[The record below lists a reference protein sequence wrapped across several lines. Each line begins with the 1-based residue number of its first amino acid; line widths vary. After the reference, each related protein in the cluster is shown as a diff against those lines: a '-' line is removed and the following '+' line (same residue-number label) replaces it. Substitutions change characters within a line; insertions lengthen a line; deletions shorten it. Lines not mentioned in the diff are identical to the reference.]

1 MKLTDIMQMSTN
13 PIHTAEIIMPAIA
26 RPLPLP
32 HITFDLLYP
41 IMLNMSPRSAK
52 KNASTKPAIA

>member
-1 MKLTDIMQMSTN
+1 MQMSTN

-32 HITFDLLYP
+32 HIAFDLLYP